1 TEVYQ
6 YEEALVS
13 FVNYLNEGK
22 DGLHDVVS
30 FSGTQEEIEMDFAF
44 KFTVSYSENIDSF
57 VNHVHINDDK
67 TDDLGSRTSITRTF
81 NEYARRLGFLKENDK
96 NLDGGDLREGLTAV
110 ISVRVP
116 EALLQFEGQTKGRLG
131 TPEVRSAVDK
141 IVAEKL
147 SFFLQENSKIA
158 NDLVTKA

>member
-1 TEVYQ
+1 
-6 YEEALVS
+6 
-13 FVNYLNEGK
+13 
-22 DGLHDVVS
+22 
-30 FSGTQEEIEMDFAF
+30 MDFDF
-44 KFTVSYSENIDSF
+44 QFTESYSENIHSL
-57 VNHVHINDDK
+57 VKHVRKKDGGTHEEEAKKDIKRTINE
-67 TDDLGSRTSITRTF
+67 
-81 NEYARRLGFLKENDK
+81 NARRQGFVKEKDK

-147 SFFLQENSKIA
+147 SFFLQENS
-158 NDLVTKA
+158 